1 MNMLM
6 SSNRISPEF
15 WKGYWKHSI
24 GFDRMVNTILNGIE
38 SDAFFESNYPPH
50 DIIKT
55 SDVNWK
61 IILAVAG
68 FKEEEIT
75 VEQKE
80 NILTITGDS
89 HTDGEYVFKGIATR
103 KFRKVFP
110 LVEAAEVTQAA
121 LKNGLLEINI
131 NVAIPEEQKP
141 KLIPI
146 NNS

>member
-6 SSNRISPEF
+6 SSKRISPEF

-24 GFDRMVNTILNGIE
+24 GFDRMVNTMLNGIE

-50 DIIKT
+50 DIVKT

-89 HTDGEYVFKGIATR
+89 LTDGEYV
-103 KFRKVFP
+103 FRKVFP

>member
-1 MNMLM
+1 
-6 SSNRISPEF
+6 
-15 WKGYWKHSI
+15 
-24 GFDRMVNTILNGIE
+24 
-38 SDAFFESNYPPH
+38 
-50 DIIKT
+50 
-55 SDVNWK
+55 
-61 IILAVAG
+61 VAG